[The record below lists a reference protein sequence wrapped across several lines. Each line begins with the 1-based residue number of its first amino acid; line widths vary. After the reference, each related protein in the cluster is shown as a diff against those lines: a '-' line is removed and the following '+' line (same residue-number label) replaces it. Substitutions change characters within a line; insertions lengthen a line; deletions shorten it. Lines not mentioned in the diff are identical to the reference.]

1 MENGAAKWAANLD
14 HMQNKKQLSETE
26 CAEVVRQRIARL
38 PTEKRAKWEAPPT
51 SYVNEIARSI
61 VVQQWIDEAQQES
74 DLFASA

>member
-1 MENGAAKWAANLD
+1 MENQN
-14 HMQNKKQLSETE
+14 HMQNNKQLSATD

-38 PTEKRAKWEAPPT
+38 PPEKRAKWENPPP

>member
-1 MENGAAKWAANLD
+1 
-14 HMQNKKQLSETE
+14 MQNKKQLDETE

-38 PTEKRAKWEAPPT
+38 PPEKRAKWECPPT

-61 VVQQWIDEAQQES
+61 VIQQWIDEAQQES